1 MLISGFRDC
10 GANPPCFVNLCI
22 KWHSQQVSMTLKI
35 IKRNHLFLLCQFI
48 CFTDRQTELL
58 FGFLR
63 FFFFFLVENLFLSD
77 TALIYLDRFLGLL
90 QVASCPNYSLPQLG
104 WRILECPQYI
114 AGQCLMGHS

>member
-1 MLISGFRDC
+1 MAQSAGVNDSQNYKKEPLILIV
-10 GANPPCFVNLCI
+10 PI
-22 KWHSQQVSMTLKI
+22 
-35 IKRNHLFLLCQFI
+35 HLLY
-48 CFTDRQTELL
+48 RQTNRTFIWVLAL
-58 FGFLR
+58 
-63 FFFFFLVENLFLSD
+63 FFFFLVENLFLSD